1 MFFFKYLLAQLV
13 CIFYKEPYYIIYVQS
28 LNTYLSFRLCFVAG
42 REGHFLEPMSYIHVR
57 RSTPGPAVALQ
68 GLVSFLFICVGDI
81 EALIEFASFLIWVM
95 YGAAFACLIV
105 LRRTQPNTPRPY
117 KVPIIIPIFT
127 LAVAVFLSI
136 MPIID
141 EPSLKYLAALA
152 FMFSGV
158 LIYIPFVY
166 YRIRP
171 KFMGMSL
178 KLCMHDIKSNPVICI
193 C

>member
-1 MFFFKYLLAQLV
+1 M
-13 CIFYKEPYYIIYVQS
+13 
-28 LNTYLSFRLCFVAG
+28 
-42 REGHFLEPMSYIHVR
+42 
-57 RSTPGPAVALQ
+57 Q

-127 LAVAVFLSI
+127 LAVAIFLSV
-136 MPIID
+136 MPIIS
-141 EPSLKYLAALA
+141 EPSLKYLAALG

-171 KFMGMSL
+171 KFMGKIWRIYNHGS
-178 KLCMHDIKSNPVICI
+178 SWN
-193 C
+193 